1 MLKDGQLYIA
11 HCDNGNINL
20 IGNMANRHGL
30 IAGATGTGKTVTLQV
45 LAETFSQ
52 AGVPCFMAD
61 MKGDLSGISQAG
73 RLSGFIEKRMPE
85 FGIENPQFAG
95 CPTRFFDVFGEQGF
109 PMRATVSAMG
119 PQLLARLM
127 ELTEVQAGVLNA
139 VFRIADDNNLLL
151 IDLKDLKLM
160 LDFVGKNAAKFT
172 TEYGNIAPASIGAIQ
187 RAILQIESEGG
198 DQFFG
203 EQGFPMRATVSAM
216 GPQLL
221 ARLMELTEVQAG
233 VLNAVFRIA
242 DDNNLLLID
251 LKDLKLMLDFVGKNA
266 AKFTTEYGNIAPA
279 SIGAIQRSVLQIES
293 EGGDKFFG
301 EPAFDVEDLFA
312 VENGRG
318 VMNVLAADK
327 LMLNPKLYS
336 TYLLWL
342 MTELY
347 AKLPEV
353 GDLDLP
359 KFVFF
364 FDEAHMLF
372 DGTSK
377 ALVDK
382 IEQVIRL
389 IRSKGVGIYFIT
401 QVPSDVPVNV
411 LAQLSNR
418 VQHALRAYTPQ
429 DQKAVRAAAQTFRAN
444 PAFKTEDA
452 ILDLGT
458 GEALVSFLDEKGA
471 PSVVERAK
479 ILFPLSQIGAITPG
493 QRMDIQAAAPAK
505 LKEYEKF
512 FDRES
517 AYEVLTEVNQK
528 VEEEKEKERKALEK
542 EKEAKA
548 KEKEKKASGKAKKG
562 GIGRTILGT
571 MIAAAATSFARS
583 AGTSIAKSL
592 GGSKKSTT
600 TKKSTSTSKSSSGSI
615 LGDVVKKATK
625 TAANTATR
633 KVTTEILKSILK

>member
-11 HCDNGNINL
+11 HSDNGNINMV
-20 IGNMANRHGL
+20 GKMANRHGL

-127 ELTEVQAGVLNA
+127 QLTEVQAGVLNA
-139 VFRIADDNNLLL
+139 LFRIADDNNLLL

-160 LDFVGKNAAKFT
+160 LNFVGQNAAQFT
-172 TEYGNIAPASIGAIQ
+172 TEYGNIAPASVGAIQ
-187 RAILQIESEGG
+187 RA
-198 DQFFG
+198 
-203 EQGFPMRATVSAM
+203 
-216 GPQLL
+216 
-221 ARLMELTEVQAG
+221 
-233 VLNAVFRIA
+233 
-242 DDNNLLLID
+242 
-251 LKDLKLMLDFVGKNA
+251 
-266 AKFTTEYGNIAPA
+266 
-279 SIGAIQRSVLQIES
+279 VLQIES

-301 EPAFDVEDLFA
+301 EPAFDVNDLFA

-347 AKLPEV
+347 ATLPEV
-353 GDLDLP
+353 GDLELP

-479 ILFPLSQIGAITPG
+479 ILFTLSQIGAITPG
-493 QRMDIQAAAPAK
+493 QRYDIQAAAPQK
-505 LKEYEKF
+505 LKDYEKF

-517 AYEVLTEVNQK
+517 AYEMLTEAAQK
-528 VEEEKEKERKALEK
+528 AEEEAEKERKALEK
-542 EKEAKA
+542 QKEKELKE
-548 KEKEKKASGKAKKG
+548 KEREKEKKAKSSKKG
-562 GIGRTILGT
+562 GVGRTILGT

-583 AGTSIAKSL
+583 AGTRIAKNI
-592 GGSKKSTT
+592 GGSSTKKSSTSKSSTSKSSTAKKTT
-600 TKKSTSTSKSSSGSI
+600 TKKSSTSLGSAA
-615 LGDVVKKATK
+615 KKATK
-625 TAANTATR
+625 SAVNTATR
-633 KVTTEILKSILK
+633 KVTTEILKSIFK

>member
-11 HCDNGNINL
+11 HSENGNINL
-20 IGNMANRHGL
+20 IGQMANRHGL

-45 LAETFSQ
+45 IAETFSQ

-73 RLSGFIEKRMPE
+73 RLSGFIQKRMPE
-85 FGIENPQFAG
+85 FGIEDPQFAG

-160 LDFVGKNAAKFT
+160 LDFVGKNAAK
-172 TEYGNIAPASIGAIQ
+172 Y
-187 RAILQIESEGG
+187 
-198 DQFFG
+198 
-203 EQGFPMRATVSAM
+203 
-216 GPQLL
+216 
-221 ARLMELTEVQAG
+221 
-233 VLNAVFRIA
+233 
-242 DDNNLLLID
+242 
-251 LKDLKLMLDFVGKNA
+251 
-266 AKFTTEYGNIAPA
+266 TTEYGNIAPA

-293 EGGDKFFG
+293 EGGDQFFG
-301 EPAFDVEDLFA
+301 EPAFDVKDLFA

-347 AKLPEV
+347 ATLPEV

-359 KFVFF
+359 KFIFF

-377 ALVDK
+377 ALIDK

-429 DQKAVRAAAQTFRAN
+429 DQKAVRAAAQTFRPN
-444 PAFKTEDA
+444 PAFKTEEA

-493 QRMDIQAAAPAK
+493 QRMDIQATAPKK
-505 LKEYEKF
+505 LKDYEKA

-517 AYEVLTEVNQK
+517 AYEVLTEAKQK
-528 VEEEKEKERKALEK
+528 AEEEQEKERKALEKQK

-548 KEKEKKASGKAKKG
+548 KEKEKQTKKTTTKK

-583 AGTSIAKSL
+583 AGTRIGKSI
-592 GGSKKSTT
+592 GGSS
-600 TKKSTSTSKSSSGSI
+600 TKKSTSSSKKSTSTTKKTTSKASTAA
-615 LGDVVKKATK
+615 KK
-625 TAANTATR
+625 AANTAAR